1 MRQQGILRDNI
12 SSLSEKVV
20 LVGVLNRLKD
30 LKIAS
35 CLRWYRIP
43 VKKCPKRPIEY
54 VAFYQTSRFGSEG
67 KSIRSYAK
75 VLGRNKVKR
84 NVLLPDEPLH
94 PRAEEF
100 YYKFRLSHLTS
111 LPEPITNQS
120 RRRVSFAFTT
130 LNRLLNSKEL
140 SQVFDIPPLEEL
152 LSVELSRLK
161 IPFQKEFGI
170 YKNQR
175 PLYRL
180 DLAILCNSGK
190 LAIECDSEKWHS
202 LPMQKKKDRRRDNYL
217 RKKGWR
223 VLHFSGKEI
232 SNHLTKCGKIIL
244 YQIQKLNGVKK
255 I

>member
-1 MRQQGILRDNI
+1 MRDNI

-20 LVGVLNRLKD
+20 LVGVINRPKD
-30 LKIAS
+30 LNIAS
-35 CLRWYRIP
+35 CLHWYRIP

-84 NVLLPDEPLH
+84 NVLLPDEPHH

-100 YYKFRLSHLTS
+100 YYKFRISPLTL
-111 LPEPITNQS
+111 LPEPVTNQS
-120 RRRVSFAFTT
+120 RRRISFAFTT

-140 SQVFDIPPLEEL
+140 SQVFDVPPLEEL

-161 IPFQKEFGI
+161 ILFQKEFGI
-170 YKNQR
+170 YKNR
-175 PLYRL
+175 CLLYRL
-180 DLAILCNSGK
+180 DFAIFCNSGK

-202 LPMQKKKDRRRDNYL
+202 LPRQKKKDHRRDNYL

-223 VLHFSGKEI
+223 VLRLSGKEI
-232 SNHLTKCGKIIL
+232 SNNLTKCGKTIL
-244 YQIQKLNGVKK
+244 HQIQKLNGVKGILK
-255 I
+255 ILA